1 MPRVNI
7 TLSDDEYSRL
17 LEVKDWVYSITG
29 VKLSDSK
36 VAHDVLMYGVSI
48 RLDEADL

>member
-7 TLSDDEYSRL
+7 TLSDVEYERL
-17 LEVKDWVYSITG
+17 LKVKDWIYSMTG
-29 VKLSDSK
+29 IKLSDGK

>member
-29 VKLSDSK
+29 IKLSDSK
-36 VAHDVLMYGVSI
+36 VAHDVLMYGVSTH
-48 RLDEADL
+48 LDEPDL